1 MIDYGL
7 VVSLIAAFGIP
18 TLLAD
23 RWPLTAYTEPTT
35 FVDAV
40 LPLAFAGLVVGR
52 LTTLALDDPSSIGSI
67 SDMLV
72 IRSGVEF
79 WPAAAAAATLAAWQA
94 RRAAV
99 PITTRLTDLVPLAV
113 IGYASYEA
121 ACIFRDGCL
130 GPQSPVGLRPP
141 GLSTVMFP
149 VGLAMAAVLA
159 AVAIGLHAYRRRHP
173 ARISVVALAA
183 AAVALVR
190 SVGSIWLPHVGDG
203 ITRQHLT
210 SIVIALAAVAA
221 TAGAIGRDRR
231 INGGVEN
238 LGGS

>member
-18 TLLAD
+18 ALLAD
-23 RWPLTAYTEPTT
+23 RWALTTYTEPTT

-79 WPAAAAAATLAAWQA
+79 WPAVIAAATLAVWQA
-94 RRAAV
+94 RRDGMQASA
-99 PITTRLTDLVPLAV
+99 RLADLVPLAV

-149 VGLAMAAVLA
+149 VGLAMAAAVV

-173 ARISVVALAA
+173 ARMSVVVLAA

-190 SVGSIWLPHVGDG
+190 SVGSVWLPHVGDG

-210 SIVIALAAVAA
+210 SIVIALAGVVA
-221 TAGAIGRDRR
+221 TVGVIGRDRR
-231 INGGVEN
+231 INAGV
-238 LGGS
+238 GS